1 MFRTFNLGVTARLS
15 SLTLVNVFSRLN
27 TCQPIDFNSLG
38 ISHAYGGVL
47 SALSVHYTLKPVGD
61 AHSQRWIEK
70 EVVSALYV
78 DRQEILASDEREV
91 VGEFWHDE
99 S

>member
-1 MFRTFNLGVTARLS
+1 MFRTFNLGAMARLS
-15 SLTLVNVFSRLN
+15 SLTLVNIFRVNTGQHIDLN
-27 TCQPIDFNSLG
+27 LLG

-47 SALSVHYTLKPVGD
+47 SALSVYYTLKPVGD
-61 AHSQRWIEK
+61 ADSQRWIEK
-70 EVVSALYV
+70 EVVSALYP

-91 VGEFWHDE
+91 VGEFRHDE

>member
-1 MFRTFNLGVTARLS
+1 MARLS
-15 SLTLVNVFSRLN
+15 SLTLVNIISGVNTGQHIDLN
-27 TCQPIDFNSLG
+27 LLG

-47 SALSVHYTLKPVGD
+47 SALSIHYTLKPVGD
-61 AHSQRWIEK
+61 ANSQRWMEK
-70 EVVSALYV
+70 EVVSALYP